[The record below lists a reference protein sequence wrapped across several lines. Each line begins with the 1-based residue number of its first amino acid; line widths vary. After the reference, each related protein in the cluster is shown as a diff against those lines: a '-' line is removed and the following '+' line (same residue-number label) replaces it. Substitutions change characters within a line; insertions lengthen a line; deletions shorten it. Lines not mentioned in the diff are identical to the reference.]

1 MSSGQALKYEVRDD
15 LLYTKEH
22 EWAKILN
29 ETRVLVGI
37 TDYAA
42 KLLHEV
48 VYVSLAIVN
57 SEVNHMQSLGTV
69 ESVKAVSDIFSPIS
83 GKVVKIN
90 EKLATHPELVNNS
103 PYDVGWL
110 VEIDAKNLLAEKGKL
125 MSAKE
130 YSSFIEKL

>member
-1 MSSGQALKYEVRDD
+1 MKYEVRNN
-15 LLYTKEH
+15 LLYTEEH

-29 ETRVLVGI
+29 GNRVLVGI

-48 VYVSLAIVN
+48 VYVSLAEVN
-57 SEVNHMQSLGTV
+57 SEVKYMQSLGTV

-83 GKVVKIN
+83 GKILKFN
-90 EKLATHPELVNNS
+90 EKLAMHPELVNSS
-103 PYDVGWL
+103 PYDEGWL
-110 VEIDAKNLLAEKGKL
+110 VEINAKNLVAERLKL
-125 MSAKE
+125 MSARE

>member
-1 MSSGQALKYEVRDD
+1 MKYEVRDN

-29 ETRVLVGI
+29 GNRVLVGV

-48 VYVSLAIVN
+48 VYVSLAGVN
-57 SEVNHMQSLGTV
+57 SEVKYMQSLGTV

-83 GKVVKIN
+83 GTILKIN
-90 EKLATHPELVNNS
+90 EKLAMHPELVNSS
-103 PYDVGWL
+103 PYDDGWL
-110 VEIDAKNLLAEKGKL
+110 VEIDAKNLAVEKAKL

>member
-1 MSSGQALKYEVRDD
+1 LKYEVRDN

-22 EWAKILN
+22 EWARVLDGN
-29 ETRVLVGI
+29 RVLVGI

-48 VYVSLAIVN
+48 VYVSIAKVD
-57 SEVNHMQSLGTV
+57 SEVKHMQSLGTV

-83 GKVVKIN
+83 GIVVKTN
-90 EKLATHPELVNNS
+90 EKLSTHPELVNNS
-103 PYDVGWL
+103 PYDEGWL
-110 VEIDAKNLLAEKGKL
+110 VEIDAIKLSAERGKL
-125 MSAKE
+125 ISAKE

>member
-1 MSSGQALKYEVRDD
+1 LKYEVRNN

-29 ETRVLVGI
+29 GNRVLVGI

-48 VYVSLAIVN
+48 VYVSLAEVN
-57 SEVNHMQSLGTV
+57 SEVKYMQSLGTV

-83 GKVVKIN
+83 GKILKFN
-90 EKLATHPELVNNS
+90 EKLAMHPELVNSS
-103 PYDVGWL
+103 PYDEGWL
-110 VEIDAKNLLAEKGKL
+110 VEIDAKNLAVEKVKL

-130 YSSFIEKL
+130 YSSFVEKL

>member
-1 MSSGQALKYEVRDD
+1 MKYEVRDN

-22 EWAKILN
+22 EWAKTLN
-29 ETRVLVGI
+29 GNRVLVGI

-48 VYVSLAIVN
+48 VYVSLAEVN
-57 SEVNHMQSLGTV
+57 SEVKYMQSLGTV

-83 GKVVKIN
+83 GTILKLN
-90 EKLATHPELVNNS
+90 EKLAIHPELVNRS
-103 PYDVGWL
+103 PYDEGWL
-110 VEIDAKNLLAEKGKL
+110 VEVGTKNLVVERIKL
-125 MSAKE
+125 MNAKE

>member
-1 MSSGQALKYEVRDD
+1 MKYEVRDN

-29 ETRVLVGI
+29 GNRVLVGI

-48 VYVSLAIVN
+48 VYVSLAEVN
-57 SEVNHMQSLGTV
+57 SEVKYMQSLGTV

-83 GKVVKIN
+83 GKILKFN
-90 EKLATHPELVNNS
+90 EKLAMHPELVNSS
-103 PYDVGWL
+103 PYDEGWL
-110 VEIDAKNLLAEKGKL
+110 VEINAKNLVAERLKL
-125 MSAKE
+125 MSARE

>member
-1 MSSGQALKYEVRDD
+1 MKYEVRDN

-29 ETRVLVGI
+29 GNRVLVGI

-48 VYVSLAIVN
+48 VYVSIAKVN
-57 SEVNHMQSLGTV
+57 SEVKYMQSLGTV

-83 GKVVKIN
+83 GTILKFN
-90 EKLATHPELVNNS
+90 EKLAMHPELVNSS
-103 PYDVGWL
+103 PYDEGWL
-110 VEIDAKNLLAEKGKL
+110 VEIDAKNLAVEKVKL

-130 YSSFIEKL
+130 YSSFVEKL

>member
-1 MSSGQALKYEVRDD
+1 LKYEVRDN

-29 ETRVLVGI
+29 GNRVLVGI

-48 VYVSLAIVN
+48 VYVSLAEVN
-57 SEVNHMQSLGTV
+57 SEVKYMQSLGTV

-83 GKVVKIN
+83 GKILKFN
-90 EKLATHPELVNNS
+90 EKLAMHPELVNSS
-103 PYDVGWL
+103 PYDEGWL
-110 VEIDAKNLLAEKGKL
+110 VEINAKNLVAERLKL
-125 MSAKE
+125 MSARE

>member
-1 MSSGQALKYEVRDD
+1 MKYEVRDN

-29 ETRVLVGI
+29 GNRVLVGI

-48 VYVSLAIVN
+48 VYVSLAEVN
-57 SEVNHMQSLGTV
+57 SEVKYMQSLGTV

-83 GKVVKIN
+83 GTILKFN
-90 EKLATHPELVNNS
+90 EKLAMHPELVNSS
-103 PYDVGWL
+103 PYDEGWL
-110 VEIDAKNLLAEKGKL
+110 VEINAKNLVAERLKL
-125 MSAKE
+125 MSARE

>member
-1 MSSGQALKYEVRDD
+1 LKYEVRDN

-29 ETRVLVGI
+29 GNRVLVGI

-48 VYVSLAIVN
+48 VYVSLAEVN
-57 SEVNHMQSLGTV
+57 SEVKYMQSLGTV

-83 GKVVKIN
+83 GTILKFN
-90 EKLATHPELVNNS
+90 EKLAMHPELVNSS
-103 PYDVGWL
+103 PYDEGWL
-110 VEIDAKNLLAEKGKL
+110 VEINAKNLVAERLKL
-125 MSAKE
+125 MSARE

>member
-1 MSSGQALKYEVRDD
+1 MNG
-15 LLYTKEH
+15 
-22 EWAKILN
+22 N
-29 ETRVLVGI
+29 RVLVGV

-48 VYVSLAIVN
+48 VYVSLAQVN
-57 SEVNHMQSLGTV
+57 SEVKHMQSLGTV

-83 GKVVKIN
+83 GTISKIN
-90 EKLATHPELVNNS
+90 EKLAMHPELVNNS
-103 PYDVGWL
+103 PYDKGWL
-110 VEIDAKNLLAEKGKL
+110 VEIDAKNLDVEKAKL